1 MANSIRRTKMQI
13 ITEFGW
19 FAWYFFQRFFIFLMI
34 NLWIQ
39 HLEITNGRTK
49 MADQKL
55 NLNINLGE
63 IQYMGASSWH
73 YWL

>member
-1 MANSIRRTKMQI
+1 MM
-13 ITEFGW
+13 
-19 FAWYFFQRFFIFLMI
+19 

-39 HLEITNGRTK
+39 HLEIKNGRTK

-55 NLNINLGE
+55 NVNINFGE
-63 IQYMGASSWH
+63 IQYMGASSWQ

>member
-1 MANSIRRTKMQI
+1 MADQMQI
-13 ITEFGW
+13 IIEIGW
-19 FAWYFFQRFFIFLMI
+19 FAWYFFYRLLIFLMM

-39 HLEITNGRTK
+39 HLEIKNGQTE

-63 IQYMGASSWH
+63 IQYMGGNSWH

>member
-1 MANSIRRTKMQI
+1 MM
-13 ITEFGW
+13 
-19 FAWYFFQRFFIFLMI
+19 

-39 HLEITNGRTK
+39 HLEMKNSGTQ

-63 IQYMGASSWH
+63 IH
-73 YWL
+73 YTEIFAVADAKTRNGKIPQNFGLVKL

>member
-1 MANSIRRTKMQI
+1 MV
-13 ITEFGW
+13 
-19 FAWYFFQRFFIFLMI
+19 

-39 HLEITNGRTK
+39 HLEMKNGRTE
-49 MADQKL
+49 MAYQKL

-63 IQYMGASSWH
+63 IEYMGASSWH

>member
-1 MANSIRRTKMQI
+1 MM
-13 ITEFGW
+13 
-19 FAWYFFQRFFIFLMI
+19 

-39 HLEITNGRTK
+39 HLEIKNAQTK

-55 NLNINLGE
+55 NFNINLGE
-63 IQYMGASSWH
+63 IQYMEVSWR